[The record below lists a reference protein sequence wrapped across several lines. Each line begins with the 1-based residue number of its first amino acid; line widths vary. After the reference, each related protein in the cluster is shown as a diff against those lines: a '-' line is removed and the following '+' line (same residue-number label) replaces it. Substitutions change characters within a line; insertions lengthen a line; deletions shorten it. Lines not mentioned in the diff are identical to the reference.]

1 MAPVSTCYVKGSEN
15 DTNCDLRVTE
25 IFKEKVTEYC
35 GEEREVKEGLA
46 YVQSWHAWKTLEL
59 CVVKVCAGLGELGDV
74 GSEERDVQYNS

>member
-46 YVQSWHAWKTLEL
+46 YVH
-59 CVVKVCAGLGELGDV
+59 GMLGRLWNSVWLRYVQGW
-74 GSEERDVQYNS
+74 GS